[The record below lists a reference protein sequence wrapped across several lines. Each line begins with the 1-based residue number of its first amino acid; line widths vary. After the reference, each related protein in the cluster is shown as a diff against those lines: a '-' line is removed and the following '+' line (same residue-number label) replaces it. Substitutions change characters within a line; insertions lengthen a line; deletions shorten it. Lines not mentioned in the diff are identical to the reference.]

1 VALVVT
7 APLAGAALMLR
18 DVPDPVF
25 AAGLVG
31 PGLAIDPHQDATI
44 AVAPMAGRLVKLM
57 PHAFVVID
65 GIGRAV
71 LVHLGIDTV
80 SLSGDGFV
88 VLASEGQHVA
98 AGDPVVRWDPLS
110 VAQRGLSPI
119 CPVVALDAP
128 VEVIGDPVSGPVALG
143 GALFTW
149 RDTRPRARSS
159 GGASR
164 HRRGL

>member
-31 PGLAIDPHQDATI
+31 PGLAIDPHEDATI

-65 GIGRAV
+65 SIGRAV

-80 SLSGDGFV
+80 SLGGDGFV
-88 VLASEGQHVA
+88 VLADEGQQVA
-98 AGDPVVRWDPLS
+98 AGEPVVRWDPVS
-110 VAQRGLSPI
+110 VTERGLSPI
-119 CPVVALDAP
+119 CPVVALGAP
-128 VEVIGDPVSGPVALG
+128 AEVIGDPVSGDVPLG

-149 RDTRPRARSS
+149 RDARPPARST
-159 GGASR
+159 GARSR
-164 HRRGL
+164 DRRRL

>member
-7 APLAGAALMLR
+7 APLAGAAMMLR

-31 PGLAIDPHQDATI
+31 PGLAIDPHPDATV

-65 GIGRAV
+65 GLGRAV

-80 SLSGDGFV
+80 ALGGDGFV
-88 VLASEGQHVA
+88 VLASEGQQVA

-110 VAQRGLSPI
+110 VAGRGLSPI
-119 CPVVALDAP
+119 CPIVALGAP
-128 VEVIGDPVSGPVALG
+128 AEGIGDPASGQVALG
-143 GALFTW
+143 GPLFTW
-149 RDTRPRARSS
+149 RDTRPPARST
-159 GGASR
+159 GGTSR
-164 HRRGL
+164 HRRSS